1 MANDLNNSKDFTT
14 VCLKETTDS
23 EMYFHSKHKSGYGL
37 LFKSSERTEGL
48 YCMGLYQC
56 DCPSQIIIPK
66 HIDCNG
72 EIYQI
77 KGIASNA
84 FEGCTNLKA
93 IDLSFVTEIR
103 ENSFRGCSELM
114 ELSSTSIE
122 SIGDNAFEGCTKLS
136 TVAIDMVESIGN
148 EAFKGCV
155 CLTTIS
161 IENARSIG
169 DNAMAECR
177 NLKQIS
183 INNPSLLK
191 DAGVSSDIE
200 MVHPYLNKLSEHSGQ
215 ELNMPKKPSFVDYFA
230 ERAFAPIVVDFADGL
245 DIIYPKSFNGTLYNS
260 LRWFKNYLMS
270 TRFGFV
276 QSLHVFNNIG
286 ENQPFSINVYVDYI
300 NRIVTDK
307 RPDENK
313 DNPVFDMDSLIYILK
328 NNKQEFAPVGNIV
341 EYCCYKSEP
350 VLPQFYPIIRNHNDG
365 PNDRPIGESI
375 HFLGK
380 LGDSD
385 TNEIIDA
392 KKDYFMALNS
402 YSDDAITNFFYIG
415 NYGEKMDHDYS
426 LWANVGIN
434 STKVANK
441 ECIVSYLRQLRQF
454 LNRLSAQIQAGIR
467 MYKNREKAVGAAVNQ
482 VNNRN
487 LSHNIGSHVLS
498 EFTGDSFY
506 RSIKKLAS
514 SDYGFNPIFKIKIKS
529 GQQLAYFN
537 RYMKNRMDYLSEV
550 TFGVPS
556 ILVAKNFYSDVFR
569 ELDQVRLLLNHIAG
583 VQGFE
588 YKFQLFYNGK
598 PLNGQNDIA
607 VAFPSDVLA
616 NQAFYNII
624 ENIIRNTA
632 KHASIGRSENDR
644 VTFTIDFLD
653 DFSEDGDFPEYR
665 EYYCV
670 EIDNGI
676 KEDNIKHLVEK
687 QNKQINDSII
697 DEHNNLRTR
706 GLGLIEMEA
715 SAAFL
720 RQINIS
726 KIDSYIYG
734 FNDNDEYHNDE
745 HTTLTI
751 LRAINKG
758 GKLGYRFFLPKPKE
772 ILLVGDWGINPNQ
785 KALFNYG
792 LLIVGTDQFVQ
803 DMKSGK
809 SYAHQFL
816 VYNDSITKEAEELLS
831 ENNVC
836 KTLLPIRKLKISRD
850 ESAKITKILVGIDK
864 DNPIPQLKELVWD
877 HYYKTEI
884 KLINPNNSKIRIDGK
899 IDVDDDNGEPVPN
912 HVVFLNHGDKNNHQV
927 KWKQAL
933 HYKDDE
939 IMEAWV
945 ENLSSHSSAKLPEF
959 QTLSVGKKRPIVNY
973 LRTIKIKKDKDAKRI
988 KQEIFEAYHNRVVV
1002 IDERIQ
1008 KHQLKGVEGKSD
1020 AKCGGPIPVSAL
1032 FESTNVLVPNASSIP
1047 LAPKDFNQSL
1057 IEKVE
1062 EYIETN
1068 TRNAMVLI
1076 HYGILE
1082 RMYKNDEDLIT
1093 KKLNKWSGMAK
1104 RLVVTSGRG
1113 SHSLTLPP
1121 SVCFADLS
1129 SVLYAFVENRNKY
1142 IINYLL
1148 HQARRKNEESSVID

>member
-1 MANDLNNSKDFTT
+1 MVNDLNNSNDFET
-14 VCLKETTDS
+14 VCLKETNNV
-23 EMYFHSKHKSGYGL
+23 EMLFHSKHKSGYGL
-37 LFKSSERTEGL
+37 LFRLSERMDGL

-56 DCPSQIIIPK
+56 DCPSHIIIPE
-66 HIDCNG
+66 HIECNG

-77 KGIASNA
+77 KGIVSGA
-84 FEGCTNLKA
+84 FDGCTNLKT

-103 ENSFRGCSELM
+103 ENAFRGCSELI

-136 TVAIDMVESIGN
+136 TVAIDMVKSIGN

-155 CLTTIS
+155 RLTTIS
-161 IENARSIG
+161 IENVRSIG
-169 DNAMAECR
+169 DDAMAECR

-191 DAGVSSDIE
+191 EAEVSSEIE

-215 ELNMPKKPSFVDYFA
+215 ELNAPNKPSFVDYFA

-276 QSLHVFNNIG
+276 QSLHIFNNIG

-300 NRIVTDK
+300 NRNVTDK

-313 DNPVFDMDSLIYILK
+313 DNPVFDKDSLIYILK
-328 NNKQEFAPVGNIV
+328 NNKQEFAPVGSIV

-350 VLPQFYPIIRNHNDG
+350 VLPPFYPIIRNHNDG
-365 PNDRPIGESI
+365 PIDRPIGESI
-375 HFLGK
+375 HLLGK

-385 TNEIIDA
+385 TNEIINA

-402 YSDDAITNFFYIG
+402 YSGDAITNFFYIG

-434 STKVANK
+434 STNVAYK

-498 EFTGDSFY
+498 KFTGDDFY
-506 RSIKKLAS
+506 RNIEKYAKKPDKEGYDPCYKELGIN
-514 SDYGFNPIFKIKIKS
+514 DNE
-529 GQQLAYFN
+529 QLAYFN
-537 RYMKNRMDYLSEV
+537 RYLKNRMDYLSEV

-556 ILVAKNFYSDVFR
+556 ILVSKNFYSDVFR
-569 ELDQVRLLLNHIAG
+569 ELDQVRLLLNHISG
-583 VQGFE
+583 VPAFE
-588 YKFQLFYNGK
+588 YKFRLRYNRK
-598 PLNGQNDIA
+598 PLNGQKDIA

-632 KHASIGRSENDR
+632 KHASTDRNKNENDC
-644 VTFTIDFLD
+644 VMFTIDFSD
-653 DFSEDGDFPEYR
+653 DFSKDDDFPEYR

-676 KEDNIKHLVEK
+676 EESNIESLVK
-687 QNKQINDSII
+687 DQNRRINDSII

-720 RQINIS
+720 RQINIA
-726 KIDSYIYG
+726 KIDSYVYE
-734 FNDNDEYHNDE
+734 FSDDDEYCNQE
-745 HTTLTI
+745 KNLII
-751 LRAINKG
+751 LKAINKG
-758 GKLGYRFFLPKPKE
+758 GALGYRFYLPKSKE
-772 ILLVGDWGINPNQ
+772 ILLVGKWGTNI
-785 KALFNYG
+785 KKKSLLNYG
-792 LLIVGTDQFVQ
+792 LLVIETDQFIK
-803 DMKSGK
+803 DMNSGK

-816 VYNDSITKEAEELLS
+816 IYNDSITKEAEEMLS
-831 ENNVC
+831 NNNVC
-836 KTLLPIRKLKISRD
+836 KTLLPIRKLRFNHEETSEVTNRLMN
-850 ESAKITKILVGIDK
+850 ADK
-864 DNPIPQLKELVWD
+864 YNPIHRLKELAWN
-877 HYYKTEI
+877 HYYKTVINSSNSEI
-884 KLINPNNSKIRIDGK
+884 CIGAKIEAGDGSET
-899 IDVDDDNGEPVPN
+899 IANQ
-912 HVVFLNHGDKNNHQV
+912 VVFLSHGNKVNYEKKWDKAQNC
-927 KWKQAL
+927 KT
-933 HYKDDE
+933 
-939 IMEAWV
+939 IEAWV

-959 QTLSVGKKRPIVNY
+959 QALSVGPYKPIHNY
-973 LRTIKIKKDKDAKRI
+973 IMKIENAKQI
-988 KQEIFEAYHNRVVV
+988 KQEIFEAYHNPIVV

-1008 KHQLKGVEGKSD
+1008 EHQSKGFEGTSD
-1020 AKCGGPIPVSAL
+1020 AQFGGPIPVKKL
-1032 FESTNVLVPNASSIP
+1032 YESTNVHIPDASSIP
-1047 LAPKDFNQSL
+1047 LAPKKFDNSL

-1062 EYIETN
+1062 EFIETN
-1068 TRNAMVLI
+1068 IQNAFVLI
-1076 HYGILE
+1076 HYGVLE
-1082 RMYKNDEDLIT
+1082 RMYEKDEVIT
-1093 KKLNKWSGMAK
+1093 QKLNDWSCKAK

-1113 SHSLTLPP
+1113 SHSLALPP
-1121 SVCFADLS
+1121 SVCFVDLS

-1148 HQARRKNEESSVID
+1148 HQARRKNG

>member
-14 VCLKETTDS
+14 VCLKETNNS
-23 EMYFHSKHKSGYGL
+23 EKYFHSKHKSGYGL
-37 LFKSSERTEGL
+37 LFKSSERAEGL
-48 YCMGLYQC
+48 YCMGLYQY
-56 DCPSQIIIPK
+56 DCPSHIIIPD
-66 HIDCNG
+66 HIDYNG

-77 KGIASNA
+77 KGIASSA
-84 FEGCTNLKA
+84 FEGCTNLKT
-93 IDLSFVTEIR
+93 IDLSSVTEIR

-114 ELSSTSIE
+114 ELSSISIE

-169 DNAMAECR
+169 HNAIAECR

-276 QSLHVFNNIG
+276 QCLHIFNNIG
-286 ENQPFSINVYVDYI
+286 ENQPFSINVYADYI
-300 NRIVTDK
+300 NRIVTDE

-313 DNPVFDMDSLIYILK
+313 DNPVFNKDSLIYILK
-328 NNKQEFAPVGNIV
+328 NNKQEFAPVGSIV
-341 EYCCYKSEP
+341 EYCCYKSDP
-350 VLPQFYPIIRNHNDG
+350 VLPPFYPIIRNHNDG
-365 PNDRPIGESI
+365 PIDRPIGESI
-375 HFLGK
+375 HLLGK

-434 STKVANK
+434 STNVENK
-441 ECIVSYLRQLRQF
+441 ECVVSYLRQLRQF

-498 EFTGDSFY
+498 KFTGNDFY
-506 RSIKKLAS
+506 RSIKDLAS
-514 SDYGFNPIFKIKIKS
+514 SDYGFHPIYSKLKIKS

-556 ILVAKNFYSDVFR
+556 ILVSKNFYSDVFR

-583 VQGFE
+583 VRGFE
-588 YKFQLFYNGK
+588 YDFRLFYNRK

-632 KHASIGRSENDR
+632 KHASIGQNKNENDR

-653 DFSEDGDFPEYR
+653 DFSDDGDFPEYR

-676 KEDNIKHLVEK
+676 EEDNIKHLVEE

-697 DEHNNLRTR
+697 DEHNNLRTH

-726 KIDSYIYG
+726 KIDSYIFG

-751 LRAINKG
+751 LRAINKDE
-758 GKLGYRFFLPKPKE
+758 KLGYRFFLPKPKE

-785 KALFNYG
+785 KVLFNYG
-792 LLIVGTDQFVQ
+792 LLIVGADQFVQ
-803 DMKSGK
+803 DMRSGK

-836 KTLLPIRKLKISRD
+836 KTLLPIRKLKFSHD
-850 ESAKITKILVGIDK
+850 ESAKITDLFIRAEKGNSTPKLK
-864 DNPIPQLKELVWD
+864 QLIWD
-877 HYYKTEI
+877 HYYKTVIREE
-884 KLINPNNSKIRIDGK
+884 LINPSNSKIRIDAK
-899 IDVDDDNGEPVPN
+899 IDVDDDGEPIPN
-912 HVVFLNHGDKNNHQV
+912 HVVFLNHGYNNNHQN
-927 KWKQAL
+927 KWSQAI
-933 HYKDDE
+933 DGRDPE
-939 IMEAWV
+939 ITAHPMEAWV
-945 ENLSSHSSAKLPEF
+945 ENLSSHSSTKLPEF
-959 QTLSVGKKRPIVNY
+959 QTLSVGKNPIANY
-973 LRTIKIKKDKDAKRI
+973 LIKIENEERI
-988 KQEIFEAYHNRVVV
+988 KQEIFEAYHNPVVV

-1008 KHQLKGVEGKSD
+1008 DHQTKGFEGSSD
-1020 AKCGGPIPVSAL
+1020 AKCGGPIPVSSL
-1032 FESTNVLVPNASSIP
+1032 FKSTNVLVPDASLIP
-1047 LAPKDFNQSL
+1047 LAPREFSQSL

-1062 EYIETN
+1062 RYIETN
-1068 TRNAMVLI
+1068 LQNAMVLI

-1093 KKLNKWSGMAK
+1093 QKLNKWSGKAK

-1148 HQARRKNEESSVID
+1148 HQARRKNE

>member
-1 MANDLNNSKDFTT
+1 
-14 VCLKETTDS
+14 
-23 EMYFHSKHKSGYGL
+23 
-37 LFKSSERTEGL
+37 
-48 YCMGLYQC
+48 
-56 DCPSQIIIPK
+56 
-66 HIDCNG
+66 
-72 EIYQI
+72 
-77 KGIASNA
+77 
-84 FEGCTNLKA
+84 
-93 IDLSFVTEIR
+93 
-103 ENSFRGCSELM
+103 
-114 ELSSTSIE
+114 
-122 SIGDNAFEGCTKLS
+122 
-136 TVAIDMVESIGN
+136 
-148 EAFKGCV
+148 
-155 CLTTIS
+155 
-161 IENARSIG
+161 
-169 DNAMAECR
+169 
-177 NLKQIS
+177 
-183 INNPSLLK
+183 
-191 DAGVSSDIE
+191 
-200 MVHPYLNKLSEHSGQ
+200 
-215 ELNMPKKPSFVDYFA
+215 
-230 ERAFAPIVVDFADGL
+230 
-245 DIIYPKSFNGTLYNS
+245 
-260 LRWFKNYLMS
+260 MS

-276 QSLHVFNNIG
+276 QCLHIFNNIG
-286 ENQPFSINVYVDYI
+286 EDQPFNINIYVDYI
-300 NRIVTDK
+300 NRIVTDE

-313 DNPVFDMDSLIYILK
+313 DNPVFDKDSLIYILK
-328 NNKQEFAPVGNIV
+328 NNKQEFAPVGSIV

-350 VLPQFYPIIRNHNDG
+350 VLPPFYPIIRNHNDG
-365 PNDRPIGESI
+365 PIDRPIGESI
-375 HFLGK
+375 HLLGK
-380 LGDSD
+380 LRDSD
-385 TNEIIDA
+385 TNEIINA

-434 STKVANK
+434 STNVENK
-441 ECIVSYLRQLRQF
+441 ECVVSYLRQLRQF

-498 EFTGDSFY
+498 KFTGDDFY
-506 RSIKKLAS
+506 RRIEKLAKKP
-514 SDYGFNPIFKIKIKS
+514 DKGGYVPCYEELKINDNE
-529 GQQLAYFN
+529 QLAYFN
-537 RYMKNRMDYLSEV
+537 RYLKNRMDYLSEV

-556 ILVAKNFYSDVFR
+556 ILVSKNFYSDVFR
-569 ELDQVRLLLNHIAG
+569 ELDQVRLLLNHISG
-583 VQGFE
+583 VSAFE
-588 YKFQLFYNGK
+588 YKFRLLYNGK

-632 KHASIGRSENDR
+632 KHASIGRSEKDR

-653 DFSEDGDFPEYR
+653 DFSDDGDFPEYR

-676 KEDNIKHLVEK
+676 EEDNIKHLVEK
-687 QNKQINDSII
+687 QNERINDSII

-734 FNDNDEYHNDE
+734 FNDNDAYHNDE

-758 GKLGYRFFLPKPKE
+758 KKLGYRFFLPKPKE

-792 LLIVGTDQFVQ
+792 LLIVGADQFVQ
-803 DMKSGK
+803 DMNSGK

-831 ENNVC
+831 ENNEC
-836 KTLLPIRKLKISRD
+836 KTLLPIRKLKFNHD
-850 ESAKITKILVGIDK
+850 ESAIIANILIDADN
-864 DNPIPQLKELVWD
+864 DNPMPQLKEIIWK
-877 HYYKTEI
+877 HYFNTVLMEE
-884 KLINPNNSKIRIDGK
+884 LENPNNSKIRIDGK
-899 IDVDDDNGEPVPN
+899 IDVDDDNGEPIPN
-912 HVVFLNHGDKNNHQV
+912 HVVFLNHGYKNTHQED
-927 KWKQAL
+927 WEQAL
-933 HYKDDE
+933 QYKRNK

-959 QTLSVGKKRPIVNY
+959 QTPSVGIEPIVNY
-973 LRTIKIKKDKDAKRI
+973 LIKIENAERI

-1008 KHQLKGVEGKSD
+1008 DHQSKGVEGSSD
-1020 AKCGGPIPVSAL
+1020 ANGGPIPVCSL
-1032 FESTNVLVPNASSIP
+1032 FKSTNVLVPEASSIP
-1047 LAPKDFNQSL
+1047 LAPKEFNQSL

-1068 TRNAMVLI
+1068 IRNAMVLI

-1082 RMYKNDEDLIT
+1082 RMYKNNEDLIT

-1148 HQARRKNEESSVID
+1148 HQARRKNG

>member
-1 MANDLNNSKDFTT
+1 MANDLNNSKNFTT

-23 EMYFHSKHKSGYGL
+23 ELYFHSKHKSGYGL

-169 DNAMAECR
+169 DNAMVECR

-276 QSLHVFNNIG
+276 QCLHIFNNIG
-286 ENQPFSINVYVDYI
+286 EDQPFNINIYVDYI
-300 NRIVTDK
+300 NRIVTDE

-313 DNPVFDMDSLIYILK
+313 DNPVFDKDSLIYILK
-328 NNKQEFAPVGNIV
+328 NNKQEFAPVGSIV

-365 PNDRPIGESI
+365 PIDRPIGESI
-375 HFLGK
+375 HLLGK

-434 STKVANK
+434 NTNVEIK

-498 EFTGDSFY
+498 KFTGDSFY
-506 RSIKKLAS
+506 HSIETLAKKPDKGGYVPCYKELIIN
-514 SDYGFNPIFKIKIKS
+514 DNE
-529 GQQLAYFN
+529 QLAYFN

-556 ILVAKNFYSDVFR
+556 ILVSKNFYSDVFR

-583 VQGFE
+583 VPEFE
-588 YKFQLFYNGK
+588 YKFLLFYNGK

-632 KHASIGRSENDR
+632 KHASIGQNKNENDC

-653 DFSEDGDFPEYR
+653 DFSDDGDFPEYR

-676 KEDNIKHLVEK
+676 EEDNIKHLVEK
-687 QNKQINDSII
+687 QNERINDSII

-734 FNDNDEYHNDE
+734 FNDNDAYHNDE

-758 GKLGYRFFLPKPKE
+758 RKLGYRFFLPKPKE
-772 ILLVGDWGINPNQ
+772 ILLVGDWGINPNP

-792 LLIVGTDQFVQ
+792 LLIVGADRFVQ

-816 VYNDSITKEAEELLS
+816 VYNDSITKEVEELLS
-831 ENNVC
+831 ENNEC
-836 KTLLPIRKLKISRD
+836 KTLLPIRKIKFNHD
-850 ESAKITKILVGIDK
+850 ESDIITNILIGADNV
-864 DNPIPQLKELVWD
+864 NPIPQLKEIIWE
-877 HYYKTEI
+877 HYFKTVLMQE
-884 KLINPNNSKIRIDGK
+884 LENPDNSKIRIDGK
-899 IDVDDDNGEPVPN
+899 IDVDDDYGEPVPN
-912 HVVFLNHGDKNNHQV
+912 HVVFLNHGYKDNLQE

-933 HYKDDE
+933 HYKHDQ

-959 QTLSVGKKRPIVNY
+959 QTFSVGKNPIANY
-973 LRTIKIKKDKDAKRI
+973 LIRIENEERI

-1008 KHQLKGVEGKSD
+1008 DHQLKGVEGKSD
-1020 AKCGGPIPVSAL
+1020 AKYGGPIPVSSL
-1032 FESTNVLVPNASSIP
+1032 FKSTNVLVPDASTIP
-1047 LAPKDFNQSL
+1047 LAPKDFNHSL

-1068 TRNAMVLI
+1068 IRNAMVII

-1113 SHSLTLPP
+1113 SHSLNLPP

-1148 HQARRKNEESSVID
+1148 QQARRKNG

>member
-14 VCLKETTDS
+14 VCLKESDNA
-23 EMYFHSKHKSGYGL
+23 EIYFHSKHKSGYGL
-37 LFKSSERTEGL
+37 LFKSRERTDGL

-56 DCPSQIIIPK
+56 DCPSHIIIPE
-66 HIDCNG
+66 HINCNG
-72 EIYQI
+72 KIYQI

-84 FEGCTNLKA
+84 FERCTNLKT
-93 IDLSFVTEIR
+93 IDLFFVTEIR
-103 ENSFRGCSELM
+103 ENAFRGCSELM

-136 TVAIDMVESIGN
+136 TVAIDMVKSIGD
-148 EAFKGCV
+148 EAFKGCMS
-155 CLTTIS
+155 LTTIS

-169 DNAMAECR
+169 DDALAECR

-191 DAGVSSDIE
+191 DAEVPGDIE
-200 MVHPYLNKLSEHSGQ
+200 LVHPYLNKLSEHSGQ
-215 ELNMPKKPSFVDYFA
+215 ELNAPNSPGFVGFFA
-230 ERAFAPIVVDFADGL
+230 ERAFAPIVIAFADGL

-276 QSLHVFNNIG
+276 QSLHIFNNIG
-286 ENQPFSINVYVDYI
+286 ENQPFSINVFVDYEK
-300 NRIVTDK
+300 NIVTDK
-307 RPDENK
+307 REEVNA
-313 DNPVFDMDSLIYILK
+313 DNPVFSDDSLIYLLK
-328 NNKQEFAPVGNIV
+328 NDNQEFAPVGNIV
-341 EYCCYKSEP
+341 EYCCKSSEP
-350 VLPQFYPIIRNHNDG
+350 ILESPFYPIIEDYLDQPALKMHHLLRYLFKEFDSNGNNEKKEYLAALH
-365 PNDRPIGESI
+365 SYA
-375 HFLGK
+375 
-380 LGDSD
+380 GD
-385 TNEIIDA
+385 T
-392 KKDYFMALNS
+392 
-402 YSDDAITNFFYIG
+402 ITNYFFIG
-415 NYGEKMDHDYS
+415 NYGEEMDRKYS
-426 LWANVGIN
+426 IWANVGIN
-434 STKVANK
+434 SANVTNQECVVA
-441 ECIVSYLRQLRQF
+441 YLRQLRQF

-487 LSHNIGSHVLS
+487 LNHNIGSHVLS
-498 EFTGDSFY
+498 KFTGDSFY
-506 RSIKKLAS
+506 RSIKDLAS
-514 SDYGFNPIFKIKIKS
+514 SDYGFHPIYKKLKIKS

-556 ILVAKNFYSDVFR
+556 ILVSKNFYSDVFR
-569 ELDQVRLLLNHIAG
+569 ELDQVRLLLNHISG
-583 VQGFE
+583 VPEFE
-588 YKFQLFYNGK
+588 YEFHLFYNGK
-598 PLNGQNDIA
+598 PLNEQNDIA

-632 KHASIGRSENDR
+632 KHASIGRNKNENDC
-644 VTFTIDFLD
+644 VTFTIDFSD
-653 DFSEDGDFPEYR
+653 DDDFPEYR

-670 EIDNGI
+670 EIDNGV
-676 KEDNIKHLVEK
+676 KESNIESLVKE
-687 QNKQINDSII
+687 QNRQINDSIL

-706 GLGLIEMEA
+706 GLGLIEMES

-758 GKLGYRFFLPKPKE
+758 GNLGYRFFLPKPKD
-772 ILLVGDWGINPNQ
+772 ILFVGDWGINSNQ

-792 LLIVGTDQFVQ
+792 LFIVGTEQFVQ

-836 KTLLPIRKLKISRD
+836 KTLLPIRKLKFNHE
-850 ESAKITKILVGIDK
+850 ESTKITKILIDADK
-864 DNPIPQLKELVWD
+864 DNPTPRLKELIWN
-877 HYYKTEI
+877 HYYKTII
-884 KLINPNNSKIRIDGK
+884 KGELINPDNSKIRIDGK
-899 IDVDDDNGEPVPN
+899 IDVDDEGEPVPN
-912 HVVFLNHGDKNNHQV
+912 HVVFLNHGYNNNHQN
-927 KWKQAL
+927 KWSQAI
-933 HYKDDE
+933 DGGNPE
-939 IMEAWV
+939 ITAHPMEAWV
-945 ENLSSHSSAKLPEF
+945 ENLSSHSSTKLPEF
-959 QTLSVGKKRPIVNY
+959 QTLSIGRNPISNY
-973 LRTIKIKKDKDAKRI
+973 LAKIENVERI

-1008 KHQLKGVEGKSD
+1008 DHQSKGVEGSSD
-1020 AKCGGPIPVSAL
+1020 AKYGGPIPVSSL
-1032 FESTNVLVPNASSIP
+1032 FKSTNVLVPDASTIP
-1047 LAPKDFNQSL
+1047 LAPKEFNQSL
-1057 IEKVE
+1057 VEKVE

-1068 TRNAMVLI
+1068 IRNAMVLI

-1093 KKLNKWSGMAK
+1093 NKLNKWSDMAK

-1113 SHSLTLPP
+1113 SHSLELPP
-1121 SVCFADLS
+1121 SVCFVDLS

-1148 HQARRKNEESSVID
+1148 HQARRKNETSSVID